1 MRVEV
6 ATRYGAIYQLKQNTM
21 NKKLYLFPLL
31 GLGVW
36 GLTACSA
43 PSEKPKPEEGVS
55 TVLQEM
61 TSEVSVMPLEKRVF
75 RNELISNGKVSAA
88 AYSDLYFVSGER
100 IARVYVQNGDR
111 VNRGQKL
118 AELDLFTLQN
128 DLSQAANSLEKARL
142 DLKDVL
148 IGQGYSPDS
157 LAAVPDDIMRVALI
171 RSGYAQS
178 EASYEK
184 ARYQLERA
192 ILVSPYDGVV
202 ANLFRK
208 ENNPAETG
216 KAFCRVIATDS
227 MEVDFTLMES
237 ELFEVRRGDVVK
249 VAPYAGHAEE
259 YTGRITAI
267 NPLVESDGMVR
278 AKARVNGSPHL
289 YEGMNVRVRIQQESG
304 RELVVPKSA
313 VVLRSGRQVVFT
325 LEEGL
330 AVWNYVRTGMENLDE
345 YTIEEGLEEGAT
357 VIVSGNVNL
366 AHESP
371 VVVVG
376 SNEL

>member
-31 GLGVW
+31 GLGVC

-43 PSEKPKPEEGVS
+43 PSEKPKPEESVS

-128 DLSQAANSLEKARL
+128 DLSQAVNSLEKARL

-157 LAAVPDDIMRVALI
+157 LATVPDDIMRVALI

>member
-1 MRVEV
+1 
-6 ATRYGAIYQLKQNTM
+6 M

-157 LAAVPDDIMRVALI
+157 LAAVPDDIMRSRL
-171 RSGYAQS
+171 YA
-178 EASYEK
+178 A
-184 ARYQLERA
+184 AM
-192 ILVSPYDGVV
+192 P
-202 ANLFRK
+202 
-208 ENNPAETG
+208 
-216 KAFCRVIATDS
+216 
-227 MEVDFTLMES
+227 
-237 ELFEVRRGDVVK
+237 
-249 VAPYAGHAEE
+249 
-259 YTGRITAI
+259 
-267 NPLVESDGMVR
+267 
-278 AKARVNGSPHL
+278 
-289 YEGMNVRVRIQQESG
+289 RVRPLMRKPGISWNALSSYRPMTEWWPIFSVKRTIRPR
-304 RELVVPKSA
+304 RERPS
-313 VVLRSGRQVVFT
+313 
-325 LEEGL
+325 
-330 AVWNYVRTGMENLDE
+330 
-345 YTIEEGLEEGAT
+345 
-357 VIVSGNVNL
+357 
-366 AHESP
+366 
-371 VVVVG
+371 VG
-376 SNEL
+376 